1 MLGETREPVS
11 LPVTVLSIELID
23 LGSAQPEPEAPGT
36 RLGCP
41 TLLVTLSFLAVWCH
55 CAAKTPLCP
64 HWGAASSS
72 DTLRALSE
80 AISPAPRNPGT
91 RVDPGQ
97 KSQSAALSKHSLL
110 CPGMR
115 RRATRARNWRLPW
128 LTCRGARL
136 QDCGEQRGDDG
147 EQPLRAPVLRGP
159 PERSGGREGEEA
171 AGRQRPGR
179 RGSGRGS
186 YLGAMVQ
193 SPGPSSASRAEQRR
207 RSVATAGSR
216 LPPAPDSPAH

>member
-1 MLGETREPVS
+1 
-11 LPVTVLSIELID
+11 
-23 LGSAQPEPEAPGT
+23 
-36 RLGCP
+36 
-41 TLLVTLSFLAVWCH
+41 
-55 CAAKTPLCP
+55 
-64 HWGAASSS
+64 
-72 DTLRALSE
+72 
-80 AISPAPRNPGT
+80 
-91 RVDPGQ
+91 
-97 KSQSAALSKHSLL
+97 
-110 CPGMR
+110 MR
-115 RRATRARNWRLPW
+115 RRGTQAHNRRLWW

-136 QDCGEQRGDDG
+136 QDDGEQRGDDG
-147 EQPLRAPVLRGP
+147 EQPPWAPVLRGP

-193 SPGPSSASRAEQRR
+193 PPDPSSASHAEQRR